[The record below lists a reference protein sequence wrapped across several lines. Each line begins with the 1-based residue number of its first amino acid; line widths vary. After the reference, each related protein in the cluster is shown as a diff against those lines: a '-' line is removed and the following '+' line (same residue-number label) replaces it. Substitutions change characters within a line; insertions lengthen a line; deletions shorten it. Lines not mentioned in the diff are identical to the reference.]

1 MWKLW
6 FGRVPF
12 PYVYSRARKADLHAS
27 VNVPC
32 TYRSRAVR
40 SHVGSGLL
48 QFVKEPER
56 LALRQHLLLYT
67 FSKPLQVCFEVSTQS
82 AGERRRGGGGL
93 WTARHGRHPPSPRS
107 IALKFSRKSSPICPN
122 TPSCQP
128 PPKKYLNRGL
138 TYPTRFVYTEPVNKS
153 SVALTASFTG
163 TAECTA
169 NAPHL
174 VRHAEWPLPDT
185 ASGLFDSVI

>member
-6 FGRVPF
+6 FRRVPF

-32 TYRSRAVR
+32 TCGSWAVR

-48 QFVKEPER
+48 QFVKELLFQATP
-56 LALRQHLLLYT
+56 LLYT
-67 FSKPLQVCFEVSTQS
+67 FSKPFQVCFEVSTQS

-107 IALKFSRKSSPICPN
+107 IALKFFRKSSPICPN
-122 TPSCQP
+122 APQLSTI
-128 PPKKYLNRGL
+128 PKKYLNRGL

-185 ASGLFDSVI
+185 ASGLIDSVI

>member
-1 MWKLW
+1 MYRIARAGGSLQLW
-6 FGRVPF
+6 SG
-12 PYVYSRARKADLHAS
+12 AAE
-27 VNVPC
+27 
-32 TYRSRAVR
+32 RSGA
-40 SHVGSGLL
+40 
-48 QFVKEPER
+48 ER
-56 LALRQHLLLYT
+56 GGGA
-67 FSKPLQVCFEVSTQS
+67 
-82 AGERRRGGGGL
+82 AGRRGGALAVTLTVTTAEGVGGL
-93 WTARHGRHPPSPRS
+93 WTGGGAPPPAIPRS
-107 IALKFSRKSSPICPN
+107 IALKFFRKSSPICPN

-128 PPKKYLNRGL
+128 FPKKYLNRGL

-163 TAECTA
+163 TAERTA